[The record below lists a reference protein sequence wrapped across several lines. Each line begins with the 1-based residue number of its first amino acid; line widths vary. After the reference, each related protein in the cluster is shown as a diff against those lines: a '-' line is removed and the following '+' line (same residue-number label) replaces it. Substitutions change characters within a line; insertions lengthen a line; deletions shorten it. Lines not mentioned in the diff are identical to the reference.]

1 MVSRFFPFY
10 FQDFGVKSQ
19 KCLKERKE
27 MQKSYIIK
35 IKKDKS
41 KRKDNSKIKG
51 QQKHEQQLNEIGK
64 YIDFAEI
71 KVI

>member
-1 MVSRFFPFY
+1 
-10 FQDFGVKSQ
+10 
-19 KCLKERKE
+19 